1 VHGAYAA
8 YGRPL
13 SARTS
18 LSRSR
23 PPRSGVRPVSSHSGK
38 LSVGGE
44 AFNFNRRQPQDVSR
58 CWWPQ
63 LGEDEVVEV
72 IAPFTVQRRI
82 GRPANSS

>member
-1 VHGAYAA
+1 MTAFGAYQPIPFPTTKV
-8 YGRPL
+8 R
-13 SARTS
+13 
-18 LSRSR
+18 
-23 PPRSGVRPVSSHSGK
+23 VRPVSSHSGK
-38 LSVGGE
+38 LSVGRE